1 MKRRKQTG
9 LTLHGSGDVI
19 SNLPMDVMNLILM
32 RLPIREA
39 VRTSILS
46 KNWRYRW
53 VCIPDVVFNK
63 ASLMKG
69 ASEME
74 HAHVVDQ
81 VLLQHVG
88 PILKFSCRCFV
99 PSCSHINRWIA
110 HLSRNG
116 IEKLILMIAGEGDSY
131 DVPSSIFYCQ
141 NLHHLELFNCNL
153 KVPPTFKGFHNLKV
167 LNLAVDISEAAT
179 ECLVSKCPLLEWLKL
194 KAYRYIWCVKIHA
207 PNLRY
212 LAVDGIFRDLS
223 LGSSPLLTDLSISK
237 YYRPSYLPRGCGG
250 DLEPVNTNSFIQFI
264 EYSHGIERL
273 ALKGH
278 FLQFLCLGDVPEKLM
293 APYEHLKY
301 LEIDIN
307 MDPKEL
313 LVTLCILR
321 SSPNLKELKFMYW
334 SHGREHEIDEDG
346 LPGTEAEFWGAETR
360 FDFSLSHL
368 QKVEINGLTTSFN
381 LEFIRY
387 ILSNAPV
394 LETMKIYTDKYV
406 GVEVSE
412 ILAKLF
418 RFRRA
423 SARAEC
429 IYLGDEEL
437 EYGYFYEEI
446 DE

>member
-1 MKRRKQTG
+1 MHTAMLFSNYILFETFFFFLKRRKQTG

-19 SNLPMDVMNLILM
+19 SNLPKDVMNLILM

-99 PSCSHINRWIA
+99 PSCSHIDRWIA

-212 LAVDGIFRDLS
+212 LAVEGIFRNLS
-223 LGSSPLLTDLSISK
+223 LGSSPLLTDVSICK
-237 YYRPSYLPRGCGG
+237 YYGPSYLPHRCGG

-264 EYSHGIERL
+264 EYSHEIEGL

-278 FLQFLCLGDVPEKLM
+278 FLQVMIMHFVGFQLSEECLLCKLFS
-293 APYEHLKY
+293 
-301 LEIDIN
+301 N
-307 MDPKEL
+307 DP
-313 LVTLCILR
+313 VI
-321 SSPNLKELKFMYW
+321 
-334 SHGREHEIDEDG
+334 
-346 LPGTEAEFWGAETR
+346 A
-360 FDFSLSHL
+360 
-368 QKVEINGLTTSFN
+368 
-381 LEFIRY
+381 FIKAI
-387 ILSNAPV
+387 ILSSGHKV
-394 LETMKIYTDKYV
+394 LFTCPFAAF
-406 GVEVSE
+406 EVPSW
-412 ILAKLF
+412 IS
-418 RFRRA
+418 RFPL
-423 SARAEC
+423 SQF
-429 IYLGDEEL
+429 I
-437 EYGYFYEEI
+437 
-446 DE
+446 